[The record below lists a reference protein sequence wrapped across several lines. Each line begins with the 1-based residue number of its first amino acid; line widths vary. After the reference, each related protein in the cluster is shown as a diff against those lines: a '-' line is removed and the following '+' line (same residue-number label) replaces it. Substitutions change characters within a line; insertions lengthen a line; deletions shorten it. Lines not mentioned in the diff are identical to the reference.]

1 MIVPILQMTV
11 IIVEAATVTA
21 LLSTGGVIVPT
32 LQMTVTTEE
41 AATVTTLLTAV
52 IFPTPWMI
60 VITDKAAIVATPLAT
75 GTTIKGAD
83 IVPFLGAFHL
93 VIEGPGEATHAVY
106 HLRGQRGTI
115 REVFPGVVSLVAV
128 ILLVQRESLRGVAVL
143 VHLLDLFQGLLHLG
157 LRLLHHEGLHYWEGL
172 VCHSVAKGLKFL

>member
-41 AATVTTLLTAV
+41 ATVTTLLTAE
-52 IFPTPWMI
+52 IFPTLRMI
-60 VITDKAAIVATPLAT
+60 ERAAIVATPLAT
-75 GTTIKGAD
+75 DTIEGAD

-128 ILLVQRESLRGVAVL
+128 ILLVQRESLREVTVL

-157 LRLLHHEGLHYWEGL
+157 LRLLHHEGLHY
-172 VCHSVAKGLKFL
+172 